1 MSINDAM
8 LAGVTGLSANSSALA
23 AISDNIA
30 NSQTVGYKVTDVS
43 FSTLVTGQTLT
54 SSVSAGGV
62 SAVPSQVVEQQGQLQ
77 TTTSP
82 TDLGISGNG
91 FFVTTHSPTAPTTTT
106 PVLFTRS
113 GSFTADNQGYL
124 RNSAGLYLQ
133 GWPLNNAGQVQSDP
147 TNLTKLQPINIT
159 AIAGAAVPTTTVT
172 VNANLLASQTTSAA
186 ATAAAAVPPGAA
198 AYNASTNSMAAGGV
212 SPDVSIQLP
221 VSDSKGSK
229 QTFELDLLKSTT
241 PNQWYAELVANP
253 PSSVKVAAG
262 VPAGQVAAGI
272 IAFTPTGQYDPT
284 NSTGIFASSTPS
296 LSLGASSAAAPA
308 AGAVNW
314 AASLGDAAQQIT
326 FTFGGN
332 GSGLTQFDSPSTV
345 QSIAANG
352 TTFGNLASVEVSAT
366 GAVTAVFDNG
376 VTREVAQI
384 ALATIPN
391 PDGMTAEPGNA
402 YSISNSSG
410 TATLKIP
417 GSGGAGD
424 ISPSTL
430 EASTVDLSTE
440 FTSLIQTQQAYS
452 AASKIITTSNEM
464 LTDLL
469 NVIR

>member
-8 LAGVTGLSANSSALA
+8 LAGVTGLIANSSALS

-30 NSQTVGYKVTDVS
+30 NSQTVGYKTTNVA
-43 FSTLVTGQTLT
+43 FEALVTGK
-54 SSVSAGGV
+54 SSASAVSAGGV
-62 SAVPSQVVEQQGQLQ
+62 TAVPTQNVEQQGQLQ

-82 TDLGISGNG
+82 TDLALSGNG
-91 FFVTTHSPTAPTTTT
+91 FFVTTQNPSSPTTTT
-106 PVLFTRS
+106 PVLFTRA
-113 GSFTADNQGYL
+113 GSFTADSNGYL

-133 GWPLNNAGQVQSDP
+133 GWPLDSQGNVMSDP

-172 VNANLLASQTTSAA
+172 VNANLMASQTISAPS
-186 ATAAAAVPPGAA
+186 TAAASGGAG
-198 AYNASTNSMAAGGV
+198 AYDPTTNSMAAGGV
-212 SPDVSIQLP
+212 TPDFSIQLP

-229 QTFELDLLKSTT
+229 QTFELDLLKSDT

-253 PSSVKVAAG
+253 PGAVSVAPG
-262 VPAGQVAAGI
+262 VPAGQVASGI

-284 NSTGIFASSTPS
+284 NSTGIFASNTPT
-296 LSLGASSAAAPA
+296 LSLGASSAAAPTT
-308 AGAVNW
+308 AGQVNW
-314 AASLGDAAQQIT
+314 DPSLGDAAQNIT
-326 FTFGGN
+326 FTFGGS
-332 GSGLTQFDSPSTV
+332 GAGLTQFDSPSTV

-352 TTFGNLASVEVSAT
+352 TTFGNLASVEVGSN
-366 GAVTAVFDNG
+366 GAVTAIFDNG

-384 ALATIPN
+384 AVATVPN
-391 PDGMTAEPGNA
+391 ADGMTAEPGNA
-402 YSISNSSG
+402 YTISNQSG

-417 GSGGAGD
+417 GQGGAGT

-452 AASKIITTSNEM
+452 AASKIITTSNQM
-464 LTDLL
+464 LTDLM
-469 NVIR
+469 NIIR